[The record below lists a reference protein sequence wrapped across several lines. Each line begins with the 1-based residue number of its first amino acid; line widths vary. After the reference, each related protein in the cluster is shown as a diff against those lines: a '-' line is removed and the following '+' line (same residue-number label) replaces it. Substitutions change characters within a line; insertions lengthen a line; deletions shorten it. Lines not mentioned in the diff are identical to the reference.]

1 MKQAFLYS
9 LKNSLPIFVSFLPVG
24 LAYGIVMQT
33 AGYNW
38 LWTAGTCATVLAGS
52 LQFLMVSFF
61 AGGASLLAVAAM
73 ALLLNS
79 RHIFYGIP
87 FIEKWKGYGF
97 WRYFL
102 IFALPETVPH
112 GDRLS
117 LEKLCGIDDD
127 TIVRRVAEARGSGH
141 GR

>member
-1 MKQAFLYS
+1 MIEEVVREGGAGEKL
-9 LKNSLPIFVSFLPVG
+9 
-24 LAYGIVMQT
+24 LAMMAERQIT
-33 AGYNW
+33 AG
-38 LWTAGTCATVLAGS
+38 S
-52 LQFLMVSFF
+52 
-61 AGGASLLAVAAM
+61 
-73 ALLLNS
+73 
-79 RHIFYGIP
+79 
-87 FIEKWKGYGF
+87 
-97 WRYFL
+97 L